1 MTQKIELTSGGLSR
15 LQQTLT
21 QEYARLEEAR
31 RVVQEQMEANEQE
44 SLGLAE
50 AQRLLLA
57 TEDRI
62 AELEDSLARA
72 VVIERAA
79 LEQGA
84 SLGAVVTL
92 LDTGTGRELR
102 LQLVNPLEASATA
115 GALPRV
121 STQSPVGR
129 AVLGRRPGD
138 TFTVDLGRRQASYQ
152 VLGVSDRA

>member
-1 MTQKIELTSGGLSR
+1 MTQKIELTSEGLSR
-15 LQQTLT
+15 LRRTLE
-21 QEYARLEEAR
+21 QEYERLEEAR

-62 AELEDSLARA
+62 AELEDNLARA

-79 LEQGA
+79 VEEGA

-92 LDTGTGRELR
+92 LDTASGRELR
-102 LQLVNPLEASATA
+102 LRLVNPLEASAT
-115 GALPRV
+115 GGELPRV
-121 STQSPVGR
+121 STESPVGR

-138 TFTVDLGRRQASYQ
+138 TFTVDLGRRQATYR
-152 VLGVSDRA
+152 VLGVSD